1 MGKDSAEKRRKR
13 DRTATPVDVN
23 KILDEIRTR
32 YSIKTELFDQKKQ
45 QGNLGLKE
53 QSDSRLNQWAWLQ
66 QQQQLQK
73 QSQDMFKLQREM
85 SKKQQEEWRRQQEQ
99 RRRSQ

>member
-1 MGKDSAEKRRKR
+1 MSKSSAEKRRKR
-13 DRTATPVDVN
+13 ERTATPVDIN
-23 KILDEIRTR
+23 KILDEIRTH

-45 QGNLGLKE
+45 QGNLVSKE
-53 QSDSRLNQWAWLQ
+53 QNDLRLNQLVWV

>member
-23 KILDEIRTR
+23 KILAEIRTR

-45 QGNLGLKE
+45 QGNLVLKE
-53 QSDSRLNQWAWLQ
+53 KSDSMLNQWAWL

-73 QSQDMFKLQREM
+73 QSQDMFKLQGEM